1 VRGAGADPA
10 GTTRARGIILDDGIV
25 IEAADDPAALA
36 DTVAPSSVVVSERD
50 LAELLDILG
59 PGSRVLVRQ

>member
-1 VRGAGADPA
+1 
-10 GTTRARGIILDDGIV
+10 
-25 IEAADDPAALA
+25 LA